1 MHSVLHYVHMT
12 KLLERAIRQVKALS
26 DDRQN
31 DLSEIILSLVEQDG
45 SDLQLS
51 DEQVSEVEG
60 RIADPSVPILYV
72 DIMAYFN
79 KRV

>member
-1 MHSVLHYVHMT
+1 MT

-31 DLSEIILSLVEQDG
+31 DLSEIILSLIEQDG

-51 DEQVSEVEG
+51 DEQVSEVGG
-60 RIADPSVPILYV
+60 RIVNPSMPVPYCDV
-72 DIMAYFN
+72 MAYFN